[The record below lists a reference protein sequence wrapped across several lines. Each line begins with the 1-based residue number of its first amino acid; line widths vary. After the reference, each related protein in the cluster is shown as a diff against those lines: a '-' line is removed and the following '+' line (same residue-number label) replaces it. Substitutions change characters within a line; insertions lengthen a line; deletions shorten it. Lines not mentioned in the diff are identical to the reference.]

1 MNHLVLIDAN
11 SLFHRAYH
19 SMPKDMQ
26 NSQGEITGAVFG
38 FTKALL
44 QAIKDLE
51 PTHMAAA
58 FDMAAPTF
66 RHKKYEAYK
75 AGREG
80 MDETLYLQIPRIKD
94 ILRTLNIPFFEK
106 ESFEAD
112 DLVGTLAYQASQI
125 PSLKT
130 TIVTGDLDALQLV
143 NDEKVY
149 VWTPSRGDYRASIYD
164 ENAVKN
170 RYGFGPEHIIDY
182 KALRG
187 DPSDNIP
194 GVSGIGEKTA
204 SVLIQK
210 IGNVEKIY
218 TTLRSTADVKE
229 IMTDRIK
236 EKLLNDEK
244 MAFLSKE
251 LATIDQHAPITLC
264 IDQCLINDY
273 DREAVEK
280 LFTTLDFKTLIKD
293 LPATSRLSS
302 SNDSLF
308 NDETIESTESSKLDQ
323 KLSPILRKIENKG
336 IKLDGKYLQNLETK
350 YQEEIVELSG
360 KIFNFAGEEFNID
373 SPSQL
378 SHILYEKLGLSTAAL
393 KKGKA
398 GHFPTDANTLG
409 KFVKVSPVA
418 ILLLQYRELSKLLN
432 TYIKP
437 LPKLAD
443 KLGRVHTSYAPDTA
457 SGRISSRDPNL
468 QNIPTRTDLGR
479 EIRKAFVADSNKILL
494 SADYSQIELRVV
506 AHLSSDQYMIESF
519 NNHEDIHDAT
529 SKRMNV
535 DRRTAKVINFSLLYG
550 KQAFGLAEDLKI
562 SRHEAQEFIDLYFNS
577 YPQVKEYIS
586 QVIEKTRN
594 DGFIETMFGKKRT
607 FPDILSENQFK
618 RAAAEREAV
627 NHPIQGTAAEI
638 LKLAMIELDKNNLS
652 NEIVLT
658 VHDELVFEIE
668 NHKIVQT
675 EAKIKNIMENV
686 LKLKVPLEVETITGK
701 NWGELK

>member
-19 SMPKDMQ
+19 AMPKDMQ
-26 NSQGEITGAVFG
+26 NSKGEITGAVFG

-44 QAIKDLE
+44 QAIKDLK

-94 ILRTLNIPFFEK
+94 ILRALNIPFFEK

-112 DLVGTLAYQASQI
+112 DLVGTLSFQASQI
-125 PSLKT
+125 PTLKT

-164 ENAVKN
+164 ENAVIN
-170 RYGFGPEHIIDY
+170 RYGFGPEYIIDY

-210 IGNVEKIY
+210 IGNLEKIY
-218 TTLRSTADVKE
+218 ATIKSNTDVKE
-229 IMTDRIK
+229 IMTNRIK
-236 EKLLNDEK
+236 EKLLSDEK

-251 LATIDQHAPITLC
+251 LATIDCHAPIELK
-264 IDQCLINDY
+264 IDLCLINDY

-280 LFTTLDFKTLIKD
+280 LFTLLDFKTLIKD
-293 LPATSRLSS
+293 LPATSRLPSS
-302 SNDSLF
+302 TDSLF
-308 NDETIESTESSKLDQ
+308 VDEVDDESESQNIDQ
-323 KLSPILRKIENKG
+323 NLNQILRKIEKKG
-336 IKLDGKYLQNLETK
+336 IKLDGDYLHTLENK
-350 YQEEIVELSG
+350 FQSEITTLSDKIYDFSG
-360 KIFNFAGEEFNID
+360 KQFNLD

-378 SHILYEKLGLSTAAL
+378 SHILYEKLGISTIGL
-393 KKGKA
+393 RKGKA
-398 GHFPTDANTLG
+398 GHFPTDADTLE
-409 KFVKVSPVA
+409 KFIKISPVA
-418 ILLLQYRELSKLLN
+418 ILLLKYRELSKLLN

-443 KLGRVHTSYAPDTA
+443 ELGRIHTTYAPDTA

-468 QNIPTRTDLGR
+468 QNIPTRTNLGR
-479 EIRKAFVADSNKILL
+479 EIRKAFVADSGKVLL

-506 AHLSSDQYMIESF
+506 AHLSNDKNMIGSF
-519 NNHEDIHDAT
+519 INREDIHDAT

-535 DRRTAKVINFSLLYG
+535 DRRTAKIINFSLLYG

-562 SRHEAQEFIDLYFNS
+562 SRHEAQEFIDSYFSS

-586 QVIEKTRN
+586 WVVEKTRN
-594 DGFIETMFGKKRT
+594 DGFTETMFGKKRT
-607 FPDILSENQFK
+607 FPDILSENQYK

-638 LKLAMIELDKNNLS
+638 LKLAMIELDKNILS
-652 NEIVLT
+652 NNIVLT
-658 VHDELVFEIE
+658 VHDELVFEID
-668 NHKIVQT
+668 NHNIVEVET
-675 EAKIKNIMENV
+675 KIKNIMENV